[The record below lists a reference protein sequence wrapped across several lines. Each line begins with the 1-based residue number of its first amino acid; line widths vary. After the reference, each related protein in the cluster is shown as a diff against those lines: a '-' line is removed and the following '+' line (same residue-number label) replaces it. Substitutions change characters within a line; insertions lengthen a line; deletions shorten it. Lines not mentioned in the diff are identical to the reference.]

1 MEELIRD
8 TAFGHLVRLLLKG
21 RVLQYA
27 EDRDPSLWRQYLSE
41 ENPRSMAH
49 HGDSD
54 QLSDKERPAQ
64 SSEESSRTRAGS
76 EQHFNP
82 TGQPVDQEKGKNSNV
97 VDWFDENDPE
107 APMSEIPMIGRNPVY
122 IGTLIV
128 FVIFQV
134 PTALATNFAML
145 LCFRFLTGFIG
156 SPVLATG
163 GASIA
168 DMFAPNK
175 RAYGIGIWGIAAVCG
190 PVLGPLVGGFA
201 VQAKDWSWT
210 IWELMWLSGFCLIF
224 LIFFLPETSSANIL
238 YRRSRRLRKL
248 TGIDNLR
255 SEGEIA
261 GAQMTPKEIALIAIV
276 RPITLNF
283 QEPMVFLLN
292 LYIALIY
299 GLLYIWFESFPIVF
313 TGIYKFNLGQ
323 EGLAFVGI
331 LVGAIVVIPPF
342 FYYLHRYVEPQF
354 NDRGELKPEIRLPP
368 AMLGGFFI
376 PICLFWFGWSA
387 RPSIHWIMPIIG
399 SSYFAIGTFLLFQAV
414 LNYLGDAYPDYAASV
429 LAGNDFM
436 RSSFGAGY
444 APRLRAYANSLLTP
458 VIPQSTQLPPLS
470 RTTKRGT
477 TAINYAEND
486 YDDDDIFEDDTGP
499 KRLTGLR
506 SRREDPN
513 QTKESVPDK
522 FGKELVAP
530 VNVQGIW
537 RDWMNKPKLV
547 RTEKQLSAQS
557 TLPLTLIP
565 IRIDLDI
572 PSFTPQPALPLPADP
587 NVDPHQARYRAP
599 EPTPAY
605 RLKDIFLWNLHE
617 TLITPEQFALILVQD
632 LDLPNAAALALQV
645 SQQIRQQLEEY
656 AGVALHPLFHSTS
669 STTNGGTVTKAIQ
682 ASNPRDSS
690 GAATPAA
697 NGANAHSESNG
708 TISTLIGPSNHVSA
722 TASEPPTSNE
732 LNPDDTYRCII
743 TLNINLQN
751 KLFTD
756 KFEWSLL
763 HPPGMAERFAKQTCA
778 DIGLIGEWIPAVTH
792 AIYEAVLRLKKEACE
807 SGGLVG
813 IYGTYGI
820 DNDAIPGQEAGW
832 RYDNEH
838 LADEWEPKVERLSK
852 EEIEKREGDRE
863 RQIRR
868 LRRETARFSST
879 TNMDRGLPLQPGQQS
894 LQQQQG
900 GGGGYF
906 DQPVDSAETPMG
918 RGERSKKKRRFRSL
932 SPQGRSGTPGGRGT
946 PDQNGYGGS
955 GGGLAEWE
963 RQTWRCSHCAVH
975 GSAVWAVRDGPSGAR
990 SLCNNCGLVYER
1002 DKRLPPWAK
1011 NLHSLDLPIGGHR

>member
-1 MEELIRD
+1 MAEQSPQ
-8 TAFGHLVRLLLKG
+8 AF
-21 RVLQYA
+21 
-27 EDRDPSLWRQYLSE
+27 LS
-41 ENPRSMAH
+41 S
-49 HGDSD
+49 
-54 QLSDKERPAQ
+54 
-64 SSEESSRTRAGS
+64 
-76 EQHFNP
+76 
-82 TGQPVDQEKGKNSNV
+82 
-97 VDWFDENDPE
+97 
-107 APMSEIPMIGRNPVY
+107 
-122 IGTLIV
+122 
-128 FVIFQV
+128 
-134 PTALATNFAML
+134 
-145 LCFRFLTGFIG
+145 
-156 SPVLATG
+156 
-163 GASIA
+163 
-168 DMFAPNK
+168 
-175 RAYGIGIWGIAAVCG
+175 
-190 PVLGPLVGGFA
+190 
-201 VQAKDWSWT
+201 
-210 IWELMWLSGFCLIF
+210 
-224 LIFFLPETSSANIL
+224 
-238 YRRSRRLRKL
+238 
-248 TGIDNLR
+248 
-255 SEGEIA
+255 
-261 GAQMTPKEIALIAIV
+261 
-276 RPITLNF
+276 
-283 QEPMVFLLN
+283 
-292 LYIALIY
+292 
-299 GLLYIWFESFPIVF
+299 
-313 TGIYKFNLGQ
+313 
-323 EGLAFVGI
+323 
-331 LVGAIVVIPPF
+331 
-342 FYYLHRYVEPQF
+342 
-354 NDRGELKPEIRLPP
+354 
-368 AMLGGFFI
+368 
-376 PICLFWFGWSA
+376 
-387 RPSIHWIMPIIG
+387 
-399 SSYFAIGTFLLFQAV
+399 
-414 LNYLGDAYPDYAASV
+414 
-429 LAGNDFM
+429 
-436 RSSFGAGY
+436 Y

-477 TAINYAEND
+477 TAINYAENE

-506 SRREDPN
+506 SRREDSN

-522 FGKELVAP
+522 FGKELFAP

-557 TLPLTLIP
+557 SLPLTLIP

-572 PSFTPQPALPLPADP
+572 PSFTPQPALPLPTDP

-617 TLITPEQFALILVQD
+617 TLITPEQFALVLVQD

-656 AGVALHPLFHSTS
+656 AGVALHPLFHSS
-669 STTNGGTVTKAIQ
+669 SATANGGTTTKAIQ
-682 ASNPRDSS
+682 SSNLRDQSV
-690 GAATPAA
+690 ATTPAA
-697 NGANAHSESNG
+697 NGANGLHEPNG
-708 TISTLIGPSNHVSA
+708 TPQNTNGHSVEVSTSA
-722 TASEPPTSNE
+722 ARTPTSYE

-778 DIGLIGEWIPAVTH
+778 DIGLTGEWIPAVTH

-813 IYGTYGI
+813 IYGNFF
-820 DNDAIPGQEAGW
+820 DNDAVPGQEAGW

-838 LADEWEPKVERLSK
+838 LADEWEPKIERLSK

-879 TNMDRGLPLQPGQQS
+879 TNMDRGLPLQQGQQA
-894 LQQQQG
+894 Q
-900 GGGGYF
+900 GGYF

-932 SPQGRSGTPGGRGT
+932 SPQGRSGTPGGGGRGT
-946 PDQNGYGGS
+946 PDQTGYGGS

-975 GSAVWAVRDGPSGAR
+975 GSAVWAVRDGPSGPR
-990 SLCNNCGLVYER
+990 SLCNNCGLIFER

-1011 NLHSLDLPIGGHR
+1011 NLHSMDIPIGHR